1 MLKDVTLLNTVWW
14 TTFTLVVT
22 TFLCLGFGR
31 KGVLVGSAAA
41 GFQARMYRG
50 FTPGGGLFATF
61 TMLGMAGLLTP
72 VVAGTGAIVASLV
85 TWTVSLTQ

>member
-1 MLKDVTLLNTVWW
+1 
-14 TTFTLVVT
+14 
-22 TFLCLGFGR
+22 
-31 KGVLVGSAAA
+31 SAAA

-50 FTPGGGLFATF
+50 LTPVGGLFATF

-72 VVAGTGAIVASLV
+72 VVAGTGAVVASLV